1 MKIFSRFR
9 TRQQETEP
17 TEATPRA
24 TREAME
30 RALRGTSRHG
40 GSVSAAELG
49 QRIATSL
56 STVETA
62 VLAIDAVSNLL
73 REAGDLASDA
83 ARSDDPGRRALLA
96 GRYDDL
102 RSEIDAI
109 VGSASH
115 NRVNLIAGRRSPRH
129 PASFEIMLDM
139 EGRRGIAIPIS
150 NLTTSAE
157 GLALSP
163 PRSAFEVDEEIDM
176 ILCEIDRA
184 RDVTENAAACLA
196 DHAALVAERIEILRH
211 EAGEQ
216 RIDPSVPTGADTP
229 EDELHIGE
237 DDDSALPETP
247 AAPDAM
253 DESMNAVEDKLQAL
267 AERLNRRVSEAAD
280 VASQQQDDAPDI
292 EEDTAETLILDNELL
307 PAPADPRE
315 TDPEDAHPEDAGPD
329 ERD

>member
-9 TRQQETEP
+9 ARQQETEP
-17 TEATPRA
+17 VEAAPRA
-24 TREAME
+24 TREAVE
-30 RALRGTSRHG
+30 RALRGTSRHN

-62 VLAIDAVSNLL
+62 VLAIDAVSDLL
-73 REAGDLASDA
+73 REAADLASDA

-115 NRVNLIAGRRSPRH
+115 NRINLIAGRRSPRH
-129 PASFEIMLDM
+129 PASFEITLDM
-139 EGRRGIAIPIS
+139 EGRRGIALPIV
-150 NLTTSAE
+150 NLTTSTE
-157 GLALSP
+157 GLSLSP
-163 PRSAFEVDEEIDM
+163 PRSAFEFDEEIDM

-196 DHAALVAERIEILRH
+196 DHAALVAERIETLRC
-211 EAGEQ
+211 EAGER
-216 RIDPSVPTGADTP
+216 RIDSNVPTGADTP
-229 EDELHIGE
+229 EDEVPIGE
-237 DDDSALPETP
+237 GDETARDETP
-247 AAPDAM
+247 PAPDAM
-253 DESMNAVEDKLQAL
+253 DENMSVVEDKLQAL

-280 VASQQQDDAPDI
+280 RAAQQQDEAAGNDD
-292 EEDTAETLILDNELL
+292 DLM
-307 PAPADPRE
+307 PAPADP
-315 TDPEDAHPEDAGPD
+315 D
-329 ERD
+329 EKD

>member
-9 TRQQETEP
+9 TRQAETES

-24 TREAME
+24 TREAMD
-30 RALRGTSRHG
+30 RALRGTSRHS

-62 VLAIDAVSNLL
+62 VLAIDAISDLL
-73 REAGDLASDA
+73 REAADLASDA

-115 NRVNLIAGRRSPRH
+115 NRINLIAGRRSPRH
-129 PASFEIMLDM
+129 PPSFEIILDT
-139 EGRRGIAIPIS
+139 EGRRGIAVPIV

-163 PRSAFEVDEEIDM
+163 PRSAFEDNDEIDM

-184 RDVTENAAACLA
+184 RDVAENAAMGLA
-196 DHAALVAERIEILRH
+196 DHAALVAERIETLRH
-211 EAGEQ
+211 EAGE
-216 RIDPSVPTGADTP
+216 RSIDSSVPTGADTP
-229 EDELHIGE
+229 EDELQI
-237 DDDSALPETP
+237 DDDDAVTPSETP
-247 AAPDAM
+247 RAPDAM
-253 DESMNAVEDKLQAL
+253 DENMSAVDDKLQAL
-267 AERLNRRVSEAAD
+267 AERLNRRVGEAAER
-280 VASQQQDDAPDI
+280 AARQQDEDADGN
-292 EEDTAETLILDNELL
+292 EDTGETLILDNELL
-307 PAPADPRE
+307 PAPPDPNDAD
-315 TDPEDAHPEDAGPD
+315 PD

>member
-9 TRQQETEP
+9 ARQREAEP

-24 TREAME
+24 TREAMD
-30 RALRGTSRHG
+30 RALRGTSRHS

-62 VLAIDAVSNLL
+62 VLAIDAVSDLL
-73 REAGDLASDA
+73 REAADLAADA

-115 NRVNLIAGRRSPRH
+115 NRINLIAGRRSPRH
-129 PASFEIMLDM
+129 PVSFEIILDT
-139 EGRRGIAIPIS
+139 EGRRGIAVPIV

-157 GLALSP
+157 GLSLSP
-163 PRSAFEVDEEIDM
+163 PRSAFEHDEEIDM

-184 RDVTENAAACLA
+184 RDVTENAAAALA
-196 DHAALVAERIEILRH
+196 DHASLVAERIEALRH
-211 EAGEQ
+211 EAGE
-216 RIDPSVPTGADTP
+216 RNIDSSVPTGADTP
-229 EDELHIGE
+229 EDELQI
-237 DDDSALPETP
+237 DDDGETALNETLR
-247 AAPDAM
+247 APDAM
-253 DESMNAVEDKLQAL
+253 DENMSAVEDKLQAL
-267 AERLNRRVSEAAD
+267 AERLNRRVGEAAEL
-280 VASQQQDDAPDI
+280 AAQHQDKDADNG
-292 EEDTAETLILDNELL
+292 EDADETLILDNELL
-307 PAPADPRE
+307 PAPSDPYDAD
-315 TDPEDAHPEDAGPD
+315 PD